1 MIQRGRSLQVRIY
14 ILAVNPES
22 VLPIST
28 LHPSFFI
35 HNIYDSLLLSHFTHI
50 VFPPRKPQFLYICFF
65 RIRCIHSFP
74 SHQSIRL
81 GYHPNLIFQCD
92 SSSLDYIALDLINVC
107 FQEYAEM
114 FTNLSALA
122 IDVGSKER

>member
-1 MIQRGRSLQVRIY
+1 M
-14 ILAVNPES
+14 
-22 VLPIST
+22 
-28 LHPSFFI
+28 
-35 HNIYDSLLLSHFTHI
+35 
-50 VFPPRKPQFLYICFF
+50 
-65 RIRCIHSFP
+65 
-74 SHQSIRL
+74 

>member
-1 MIQRGRSLQVRIY
+1 MIASYCPILLASYSLRENPNFCTFAFFEFAVY
-14 ILAVNPES
+14 IL
-22 VLPIST
+22 
-28 LHPSFFI
+28 
-35 HNIYDSLLLSHFTHI
+35 
-50 VFPPRKPQFLYICFF
+50 
-65 RIRCIHSFP
+65 FP